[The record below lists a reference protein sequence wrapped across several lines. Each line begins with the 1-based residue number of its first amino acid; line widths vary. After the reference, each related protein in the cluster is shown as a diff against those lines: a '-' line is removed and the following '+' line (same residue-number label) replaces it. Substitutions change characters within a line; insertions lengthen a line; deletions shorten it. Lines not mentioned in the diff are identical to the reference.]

1 MVALNLDPR
10 AYVPEFGGGNFVL
23 WPKGWIKVAVTASDW
38 KPTRGN
44 DGSVFLELKI
54 TALENPQGATADIVG
69 TENTIRL
76 NLGNKGKN
84 AESTIKRA
92 ASEGAALA
100 YACGFTAPVQT
111 SEQLHNIPFWV
122 EAEHETQKGTE
133 GRPDFTSNR
142 FKAYRRIDG
151 ADPMDIAR
159 QVGGLT
165 SNTGAA
171 PVPQPAQA
179 PGFAPGAP
187 AQAPGPGPGPGPGP
201 APAGAPPFA
210 APAAQAPNGSAPPFA
225 NGPAAVPAQAPQAAP
240 QAPAWQQQPAGAAPN
255 GAATPAPGGAPWGNR

>member
-133 GRPDFTSNR
+133 GRSDFTSNR

-179 PGFAPGAP
+179 PAFAPGAP
-187 AQAPGPGPGPGPGP
+187 AQAPGPGP

-225 NGPAAVPAQAPQAAP
+225 NGPAAVPAQAPQVAP
-240 QAPAWQQQPAGAAPN
+240 QAAPAWQQQPAGAAPN
-255 GAATPAPGGAPWGNR
+255 GAAPPAPGGAPWGNR